1 MRLAVITMCMRFVCI
16 ASGTLVDPYEAA
28 VGTQE
33 TRHAQQLPTSP
44 PDLFP
49 PLPTKIGLVGA
60 DASSLSFAFY
70 EPCTTESCISICW
83 YFKKE
88 SDSTWQSYL
97 QTSEQRNQTAGT
109 LMTFETLQPSTQYHV
124 FSKIV
129 SHVEGTED
137 TASCP
142 PTSNISRDNPVHAR
156 TCGDNVP
163 GVQNLMVHMDIEEGP
178 VLSWLPPK
186 SKCTTL
192 LEYRVIKLSNN
203 ESTESSG
210 GKFWSNATDMV
221 TWPTKPC
228 VAYPERHCHLLGS
241 TSAHI
246 FHVQVKR
253 TQDGVLSKPVKCRRI
268 FTLGPPGPPR
278 GLEVVGAQAQALELR
293 WRLPLL
299 PGGLPAR
306 ALISVGAG
314 AAVRNHTVCV
324 RGQALMAF
332 KVTGLRPGTLF
343 NVSVSFLQ
351 NGIAG
356 EPASV
361 QGRTAPEGR
370 GAPSSKPITSS
381 TIDELPGT
389 NTLRYEN
396 ISQNSFDG
404 PRPTEQ
410 LHYRSNVTRSRGVS
424 GEERDGARA
433 LTDPTP
439 LSTSPP
445 TVRPKTTLNSTDA
458 NNQTNK
464 QKLTDKANTSAEP
477 NASCVTGRNRL
488 HKRSEPFNSS
498 WTFIVILG
506 VVLFVLAIGSFLAG
520 FCWGRQAAHS
530 RDFTSR
536 RSVYWG
542 CGAGSGAYDAVARA
556 AGAGRWVR
564 SRLLLPTSFQEYEEL
579 NPARRPWG
587 RGPVDNAAILDSNS
601 SRSTGYSECFF
612 RGRLPLLHSSYQL
625 NRAFDPHE
633 YEDVT
638 QPPPYEVLKAENNF
652 DQRGMQP
659 LNPTELLQS
668 QVASDQGPSN
678 STASRMTKER
688 TF

>member
-1 MRLAVITMCMRFVCI
+1 MRLAVITMCVRFVCV
-16 ASGTLVDPYEAA
+16 ASGTLMDPYEAA
-28 VGTQE
+28 VGAQE
-33 TRHAQQLPTSP
+33 TRHPQQLPTSP

-70 EPCTTESCISICW
+70 EPCTPESCLPICW
-83 YFKKE
+83 YIKKE

-97 QTSEQRNQTAGT
+97 QTSEQRNQTAGKMT
-109 LMTFETLQPSTQYHV
+109 LVTFETLQPNTQYHV
-124 FSKIV
+124 FTKIV
-129 SHVEGTED
+129 LHVEGTED

-163 GVQNLMVHMDIEEGP
+163 GVQNLMVHMDIEEGL

-192 LEYRVIKLSNN
+192 LEYRVIKLSNY

-210 GKFWSNATDMV
+210 GKFWSNVTDMV

-246 FHVQVKR
+246 FH
-253 TQDGVLSKPVKCRRI
+253 T
-268 FTLGPPGPPR
+268 
-278 GLEVVGAQAQALELR
+278 QALELR

-299 PGGLPAR
+299 PGGLPAH
-306 ALISVGAG
+306 ALVRVSAG

-332 KVTGLRPGTLF
+332 KVTALRPGTLF

-356 EPASV
+356 EPATV

-370 GAPSSKPITSS
+370 RAPSSKPITSS

-389 NTLRYEN
+389 NALLYESS
-396 ISQNSFDG
+396 SQNAFDS

-410 LHYRSNVTRSRGVS
+410 LHYRSNVTRSRGMP

-445 TVRPKTTLNSTDA
+445 TVRPKTTLNVTDA
-458 NNQTNK
+458 NNQTNN
-464 QKLTDKANTSAEP
+464 QKLTEKANTTAEHK
-477 NASCVTGRNRL
+477 ASCVTDRNRL
-488 HKRSEPFNSS
+488 HKRSESFNSS
-498 WTFIVILG
+498 WTFI
-506 VVLFVLAIGSFLAG
+506 
-520 FCWGRQAAHS
+520 
-530 RDFTSR
+530 
-536 RSVYWG
+536 
-542 CGAGSGAYDAVARA
+542 
-556 AGAGRWVR
+556 
-564 SRLLLPTSFQEYEEL
+564 
-579 NPARRPWG
+579 
-587 RGPVDNAAILDSNS
+587 AILCLQLEVS
-601 SRSTGYSECFF
+601 SLDIVGDGKLRTPEISHQGEAFI
-612 RGRLPLLHSSYQL
+612 GDV
-625 NRAFDPHE
+625 FDPHE

-638 QPPPYEVLKAENNF
+638 QPPPYEVLKTENNL
-652 DQRGMQP
+652 DQWGMQP

-678 STASRMTKER
+678 STASRMAKER

>member
-1 MRLAVITMCMRFVCI
+1 MRLAVITMCVRFVCV
-16 ASGTLVDPYEAA
+16 ASGTLMDPYEAA
-28 VGTQE
+28 VGAQE
-33 TRHAQQLPTSP
+33 TRHPQQLPTSP

-70 EPCTTESCISICW
+70 EPCTPESCLPICW
-83 YFKKE
+83 YIK
-88 SDSTWQSYL
+88 
-97 QTSEQRNQTAGT
+97 
-109 LMTFETLQPSTQYHV
+109 
-124 FSKIV
+124 
-129 SHVEGTED
+129 
-137 TASCP
+137 
-142 PTSNISRDNPVHAR
+142 
-156 TCGDNVP
+156 
-163 GVQNLMVHMDIEEGP
+163 NLMVHMDIEEGL

-192 LEYRVIKLSNN
+192 LEYRVIKLSNY

-210 GKFWSNATDMV
+210 GKFWSNVTDMV

-253 TQDGVLSKPVKCRRI
+253 TQDGALSKPEKCRRI
-268 FTLGPPGPPR
+268 STLGPPVRPR
-278 GLEVVGAQAQALELR
+278 GLEVAGVQTQALELR

-299 PGGLPAR
+299 PGGLPAH
-306 ALISVGAG
+306 ALVRVSAG

-332 KVTGLRPGTLF
+332 KVTALRPGTLF

-356 EPASV
+356 EPATV

-370 GAPSSKPITSS
+370 RAPSSKPITSS

-389 NTLRYEN
+389 NALLYESS
-396 ISQNSFDG
+396 SQNAFDS

-410 LHYRSNVTRSRGVS
+410 LHYRSNVTRSRGMP

-445 TVRPKTTLNSTDA
+445 TVRPKTTLNVTDA
-458 NNQTNK
+458 NNQTNN
-464 QKLTDKANTSAEP
+464 QKLTEKANTTAEHK
-477 NASCVTGRNRL
+477 ASCVTDRNRL
-488 HKRSEPFNSS
+488 HKRSESFNSS
-498 WTFIVILG
+498 WTFI
-506 VVLFVLAIGSFLAG
+506 
-520 FCWGRQAAHS
+520 
-530 RDFTSR
+530 
-536 RSVYWG
+536 
-542 CGAGSGAYDAVARA
+542 
-556 AGAGRWVR
+556 
-564 SRLLLPTSFQEYEEL
+564 
-579 NPARRPWG
+579 
-587 RGPVDNAAILDSNS
+587 AILCLQLEVS
-601 SRSTGYSECFF
+601 SLDIVGDGKLRTPEISHQGEAFI
-612 RGRLPLLHSSYQL
+612 GDV
-625 NRAFDPHE
+625 FDPHE

-638 QPPPYEVLKAENNF
+638 QPPPYEVLKTENNL
-652 DQRGMQP
+652 DQWGMQP

-678 STASRMTKER
+678 STASRMAKER